1 MSSHRPQ
8 YANDL
13 KPDSVQ
19 AENFTGDYRVQPQPT
34 FGQRLKN
41 HYKRYGKSKAHD

>member
-1 MSSHRPQ
+1 MSR

-13 KPDSVQ
+13 KPDTVE
-19 AENFTGDYRVQPQPT
+19 AENITGDYRVQAQPT

-41 HYKRYGKSKAHD
+41 HYKRYVKSKAHN